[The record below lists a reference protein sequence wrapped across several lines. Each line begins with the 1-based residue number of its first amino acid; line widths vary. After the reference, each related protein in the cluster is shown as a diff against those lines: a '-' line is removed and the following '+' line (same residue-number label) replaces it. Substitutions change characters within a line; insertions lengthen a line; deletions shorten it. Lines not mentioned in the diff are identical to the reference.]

1 MMKNHLQCVLSVLLL
16 VSLGSCVSTEK
27 SVYFRDIP
35 ADNPRVKLPEYYEP
49 VVQVDDILHVTIQTI
64 DGGTTAS
71 INQLSGG
78 VIDAGNPAAP
88 IGSTAPTGY
97 LVDEDGNISIPMLG
111 TLRVVGLTTPEVR
124 KLITSAA
131 SKYFNEPTVQ
141 VRFANFK
148 ITVIGEVARPAT
160 YTVPNE
166 KVTLLDALGMAGDL
180 TIFGV
185 RENILLVRD
194 TNNGEKE
201 FVRFNLNSYDTFTSP
216 YFYLKQGDVIYVEP
230 GKGKVA
236 TNNAARTQ
244 TFSILASVASI
255 VTIILTR
262 VL

>member
-1 MMKNHLQCVLSVLLL
+1 
-16 VSLGSCVSTEK
+16 
-27 SVYFRDIP
+27 
-35 ADNPRVKLPEYYEP
+35 
-49 VVQVDDILHVTIQTI
+49 
-64 DGGTTAS
+64 
-71 INQLSGG
+71 
-78 VIDAGNPAAP
+78 
-88 IGSTAPTGY
+88 
-97 LVDEDGNISIPMLG
+97 
-111 TLRVVGLTTPEVR
+111 
-124 KLITSAA
+124 
-131 SKYFNEPTVQ
+131 
-141 VRFANFK
+141 
-148 ITVIGEVARPAT
+148 
-160 YTVPNE
+160 
-166 KVTLLDALGMAGDL
+166 MAGDL